1 MSSDIKIK
9 VQSFGRFLSNMVMPN
24 IGAFIAWG
32 IITALFIP
40 TGWLPNE
47 TLAKLVGPMITY
59 LLPLLIGYTGGKLVG
74 GERGGVV
81 GAITTMGVIVGADM
95 PMFLGSM
102 IAGPLGGWCIKHF
115 DRWVD
120 GKIKSGFEM
129 LVNNFSAGIIGMILA
144 ILAFLGIGPIVEAL
158 SKMLAAGVNFMVV
171 HDMLPLASIFVEPAK
186 ILFLNNAINHGIFSP
201 LGIQQSH
208 ELGKSIFF
216 LIEANPGPGMGVLL
230 AYMFFGR
237 GSAKQSAGGAAIIHF
252 LGGIHEIYFPYVLM
266 NPRLILAVILGGM
279 TGVFTLTILGGGLVS
294 PASPGSILAV
304 LAMTPK
310 GAYFANIAGVCAA
323 MAVSF
328 VVSAILLKTSKV
340 KEEDDIEA
348 ATRRMQDMK
357 AESKGASPL
366 SAGDV
371 TNDLSHVR
379 KIIVACDA
387 GVFMSSDIKIKVQ
400 SFGRFLSNMVMP
412 NIGAFIAWGII
423 TALFIPTG
431 WLPNETLAKL
441 VGPMITYLLPLLIG
455 YTGGKL
461 VGGERGGVVGAIT
474 TMGVIVGADMPMFLG
489 SMIAGPLGGWCIK
502 HFDRWVDGKIKSGFE
517 MLVNNFSAGIIGMIL
532 AILAFLGIGPIVEAL
547 SKMLAAGVNFMVVH
561 DMLPLASI
569 FVEPAKILF
578 LNNAIN
584 HGIFSPLGIQQS
596 HELGKSIFFLIE
608 ANPGP
613 GMGVL
618 LAYMFF
624 GRGSAKQSAGGA
636 AIIHF
641 LGGIHEIYFPY
652 VLMNPRLILAVI
664 LGGMTGVFTLTIL
677 GGGLVSPASPGS
689 ILAVLAMTP
698 KGAYFANIAGVC
710 AAMAVSFVVSAILLK
725 TSKVK
730 EEDDIEAATRRM
742 QDMKA
747 ESKGASP
754 LSAGDVTNDLSHVRK
769 IIVACDAGM
778 GSSAMGAG
786 VLRKKIQD
794 AGLSQ
799 ISVTNS
805 AINNL
810 PPDVDL
816 VITHR
821 DLTERAMRQVP
832 QAQHIS
838 LTNFLDSGL
847 YTSLTE
853 RLVAA
858 QRHTANEEKVKDSL
872 KDSFDDSSANL
883 FKLGAE
889 NIFLGRKA
897 ATKEEAI
904 RFAGEQLVKGG
915 YVEPEYVQAML
926 DREKLTPTYLGESI
940 AVPHGTVE
948 AKDRVLKTGVVFCQY
963 PEGVRFGEE
972 EDDIARLVIGIAA
985 RNNEHIQVI
994 TSLTNAL
1001 DDESVI
1007 ERLAHTTSVDEV
1019 LELLAG
1025 RK

>member
-144 ILAFLGIGPIVEAL
+144 ILAFLGIGPVVEAL

-348 ATRRMQDMK
+348 AARR
-357 AESKGASPL
+357 
-366 SAGDV
+366 
-371 TNDLSHVR
+371 
-379 KIIVACDA
+379 
-387 GVFMSSDIKIKVQ
+387 VQ
-400 SFGRFLSNMVMP
+400 
-412 NIGAFIAWGII
+412 
-423 TALFIPTG
+423 
-431 WLPNETLAKL
+431 E
-441 VGPMITYLLPLLIG
+441 
-455 YTGGKL
+455 
-461 VGGERGGVVGAIT
+461 
-474 TMGVIVGADMPMFLG
+474 
-489 SMIAGPLGGWCIK
+489 
-502 HFDRWVDGKIKSGFE
+502 
-517 MLVNNFSAGIIGMIL
+517 
-532 AILAFLGIGPIVEAL
+532 
-547 SKMLAAGVNFMVVH
+547 
-561 DMLPLASI
+561 
-569 FVEPAKILF
+569 
-578 LNNAIN
+578 
-584 HGIFSPLGIQQS
+584 
-596 HELGKSIFFLIE
+596 
-608 ANPGP
+608 
-613 GMGVL
+613 
-618 LAYMFF
+618 
-624 GRGSAKQSAGGA
+624 
-636 AIIHF
+636 
-641 LGGIHEIYFPY
+641 
-652 VLMNPRLILAVI
+652 
-664 LGGMTGVFTLTIL
+664 
-677 GGGLVSPASPGS
+677 
-689 ILAVLAMTP
+689 
-698 KGAYFANIAGVC
+698 
-710 AAMAVSFVVSAILLK
+710 
-725 TSKVK
+725 
-730 EEDDIEAATRRM
+730 
-742 QDMKA
+742 MKA

-821 DLTERAMRQVP
+821 DLTER
-832 QAQHIS
+832 
-838 LTNFLDSGL
+838 
-847 YTSLTE
+847 
-853 RLVAA
+853 LVAA
-858 QRHTANEEKVKDSL
+858 QRHTENEVKVKDSL

>member
-1 MSSDIKIK
+1 MSSDFKIK

-59 LLPLLIGYTGGKLVG
+59 LLPLLIGYTGGRLVG
-74 GERGGVV
+74 GDRGGVV

-95 PMFLGSM
+95 PMFLGAM
-102 IAGPLGGWCIKHF
+102 IAGPLGGWAIKKF
-115 DRWVD
+115 DVWVD

-144 ILAFLGIGPIVEAL
+144 ILAFLGIGPAVEVL
-158 SKMLAAGVNFMVV
+158 SKLLAAGVNFMVA

-279 TGVFTLTILGGGLVS
+279 TGVFTLSVLGGGLVS

-310 GAYFANIAGVCAA
+310 GAYFANIAAICAA

-357 AESKGASPL
+357 SQSKGVAATPL
-366 SAGDV
+366 AAGDV
-371 TNDLSHVR
+371 S
-379 KIIVACDA
+379 
-387 GVFMSSDIKIKVQ
+387 
-400 SFGRFLSNMVMP
+400 
-412 NIGAFIAWGII
+412 
-423 TALFIPTG
+423 
-431 WLPNETLAKL
+431 
-441 VGPMITYLLPLLIG
+441 
-455 YTGGKL
+455 
-461 VGGERGGVVGAIT
+461 
-474 TMGVIVGADMPMFLG
+474 
-489 SMIAGPLGGWCIK
+489 
-502 HFDRWVDGKIKSGFE
+502 
-517 MLVNNFSAGIIGMIL
+517 
-532 AILAFLGIGPIVEAL
+532 
-547 SKMLAAGVNFMVVH
+547 
-561 DMLPLASI
+561 
-569 FVEPAKILF
+569 
-578 LNNAIN
+578 
-584 HGIFSPLGIQQS
+584 
-596 HELGKSIFFLIE
+596 
-608 ANPGP
+608 
-613 GMGVL
+613 
-618 LAYMFF
+618 
-624 GRGSAKQSAGGA
+624 
-636 AIIHF
+636 
-641 LGGIHEIYFPY
+641 
-652 VLMNPRLILAVI
+652 
-664 LGGMTGVFTLTIL
+664 
-677 GGGLVSPASPGS
+677 
-689 ILAVLAMTP
+689 
-698 KGAYFANIAGVC
+698 
-710 AAMAVSFVVSAILLK
+710 
-725 TSKVK
+725 
-730 EEDDIEAATRRM
+730 
-742 QDMKA
+742 
-747 ESKGASP
+747 
-754 LSAGDVTNDLSHVRK
+754 NDLSHVRK

-786 VLRKKIQD
+786 VLRKKVAD

-805 AINNL
+805 AINSL
-810 PPDVDL
+810 PADVDL

-847 YTSLTE
+847 YTNLTE

-858 QRHTANEEKVKDSL
+858 QRHEDNEVKVRTSL
-872 KDSFDDSSANL
+872 QDSFDESNSHL
-883 FKLGAE
+883 FRLGAE
-889 NIFLGRKA
+889 NIFLGRTA
-897 ATKEEAI
+897 SHKEEAI

-915 YVEPEYVQAML
+915 YVQPEYVQAML

-963 PEGVRFGEE
+963 PAGVRFGEE

-1001 DDESVI
+1001 DDETVI
-1007 ERLAHTTSVDEV
+1007 ERLANTTSVEEV
-1019 LELLAG
+1019 LALLN
-1025 RK
+1025 K

>member
-40 TGWLPNE
+40 TGWWPSE

-59 LLPLLIGYTGGKLVG
+59 LLPLLIGYTGGRLVG
-74 GERGGVV
+74 GDRGGVV

-95 PMFLGSM
+95 PMFLGAM
-102 IAGPLGGWCIKHF
+102 IAGPLGGWCIKKF
-115 DRWVD
+115 DAAVD

-144 ILAFLGIGPIVEAL
+144 ILAFLGIGPAVEVL
-158 SKMLAAGVNFMVV
+158 SKALAAGVNFMVV

-208 ELGKSIFF
+208 EIGKSIFF

-266 NPRLILAVILGGM
+266 NPRLIIAVILGGM
-279 TGVFTLTILGGGLVS
+279 TGVFTLSVLDGGLVS

-310 GAYFANIAGVCAA
+310 GAYFANIVAIVAA

-357 AESKGASPL
+357 SQSKGGAVAAT
-366 SAGDV
+366 AGD
-371 TNDLSHVR
+371 
-379 KIIVACDA
+379 A
-387 GVFMSSDIKIKVQ
+387 
-400 SFGRFLSNMVMP
+400 
-412 NIGAFIAWGII
+412 
-423 TALFIPTG
+423 TG
-431 WLPNETLAKL
+431 
-441 VGPMITYLLPLLIG
+441 
-455 YTGGKL
+455 
-461 VGGERGGVVGAIT
+461 
-474 TMGVIVGADMPMFLG
+474 
-489 SMIAGPLGGWCIK
+489 
-502 HFDRWVDGKIKSGFE
+502 
-517 MLVNNFSAGIIGMIL
+517 
-532 AILAFLGIGPIVEAL
+532 
-547 SKMLAAGVNFMVVH
+547 
-561 DMLPLASI
+561 
-569 FVEPAKILF
+569 
-578 LNNAIN
+578 
-584 HGIFSPLGIQQS
+584 
-596 HELGKSIFFLIE
+596 
-608 ANPGP
+608 
-613 GMGVL
+613 
-618 LAYMFF
+618 
-624 GRGSAKQSAGGA
+624 
-636 AIIHF
+636 
-641 LGGIHEIYFPY
+641 
-652 VLMNPRLILAVI
+652 
-664 LGGMTGVFTLTIL
+664 
-677 GGGLVSPASPGS
+677 
-689 ILAVLAMTP
+689 
-698 KGAYFANIAGVC
+698 
-710 AAMAVSFVVSAILLK
+710 
-725 TSKVK
+725 
-730 EEDDIEAATRRM
+730 
-742 QDMKA
+742 
-747 ESKGASP
+747 
-754 LSAGDVTNDLSHVRK
+754 DLSHVRK

-786 VLRKKIQD
+786 VLRKKVQD
-794 AGLSQ
+794 AGLSH

-805 AINNL
+805 AINSL
-810 PPDVDL
+810 PGDVDL

-847 YTSLTE
+847 YTNLTD

-858 QRHTANEEKVKDSL
+858 QRHTQNEEKVRTSL
-872 KDSFDDSSANL
+872 QDSFDESNSHL
-883 FKLGAE
+883 FRLGAE
-889 NIFLGRKA
+889 NVFLGRT
-897 ATKEEAI
+897 ATHKEDAI

-915 YVEPEYVQAML
+915 YVQPEYVEAML
-926 DREKLTPTYLGESI
+926 EREKLTPTYLGESI

-963 PEGVRFGEE
+963 PEGVRFGED

-1001 DDESVI
+1001 DDDTVI
-1007 ERLAHTTSVDEV
+1007 ERLANTTSVDEV
-1019 LELLAG
+1019 LALLAG
-1025 RK
+1025 NKSA

>member
-102 IAGPLGGWCIKHF
+102 IAGPLGGWAIKKF
-115 DRWVD
+115 DVWVD

-144 ILAFLGIGPIVEAL
+144 ILAFLGIGPAVEVL
-158 SKMLAAGVNFMVV
+158 SKILAAGVNFMVA

-208 ELGKSIFF
+208 DLGKSIFF
-216 LIEANPGPGMGVLL
+216 LIEANPGPGMGILL

-279 TGVFTLTILGGGLVS
+279 TGVFTLTLLNGGLVS

-310 GAYFANIAGVCAA
+310 GAYFANIAAIVAA

-328 VVSAILLKTSKV
+328 VVSAVLLKTSKV

-357 AESKGASPL
+357 AQSKGGATPL
-366 SAGDV
+366 AAGDV
-371 TNDLSHVR
+371 
-379 KIIVACDA
+379 A
-387 GVFMSSDIKIKVQ
+387 
-400 SFGRFLSNMVMP
+400 
-412 NIGAFIAWGII
+412 
-423 TALFIPTG
+423 
-431 WLPNETLAKL
+431 
-441 VGPMITYLLPLLIG
+441 
-455 YTGGKL
+455 
-461 VGGERGGVVGAIT
+461 
-474 TMGVIVGADMPMFLG
+474 
-489 SMIAGPLGGWCIK
+489 
-502 HFDRWVDGKIKSGFE
+502 
-517 MLVNNFSAGIIGMIL
+517 
-532 AILAFLGIGPIVEAL
+532 
-547 SKMLAAGVNFMVVH
+547 
-561 DMLPLASI
+561 
-569 FVEPAKILF
+569 
-578 LNNAIN
+578 
-584 HGIFSPLGIQQS
+584 
-596 HELGKSIFFLIE
+596 
-608 ANPGP
+608 
-613 GMGVL
+613 
-618 LAYMFF
+618 
-624 GRGSAKQSAGGA
+624 
-636 AIIHF
+636 
-641 LGGIHEIYFPY
+641 
-652 VLMNPRLILAVI
+652 
-664 LGGMTGVFTLTIL
+664 
-677 GGGLVSPASPGS
+677 
-689 ILAVLAMTP
+689 
-698 KGAYFANIAGVC
+698 
-710 AAMAVSFVVSAILLK
+710 
-725 TSKVK
+725 
-730 EEDDIEAATRRM
+730 
-742 QDMKA
+742 
-747 ESKGASP
+747 
-754 LSAGDVTNDLSHVRK
+754 NDLSHVRK

-786 VLRKKIQD
+786 VLRKKVHD
-794 AGLSQ
+794 AGLSN
-799 ISVTNS
+799 ISVTNC

-858 QRHTANEEKVKDSL
+858 QRHTDNEEKVRDSL
-872 KDSFDDSSANL
+872 KDSFDASDTNL

-904 RFAGEQLVKGG
+904 LFAGEQLVKGG

-926 DREKLTPTYLGESI
+926 DREKLTSTYLGESI
-940 AVPHGTVE
+940 AVPHGTIE
-948 AKDRVLKTGVVFCQY
+948 AKDRVLKTGIVFCQY

-972 EDDIARLVIGIAA
+972 EDEVARLVIGIAA

-1007 ERLAHTTSVDEV
+1007 ERLAKTTSVEEV
-1019 LELLAG
+1019 LTLLKA
-1025 RK
+1025 